1 LKIGLVSGEY
11 PPMQG
16 GVGDFTRELATVL
29 AALGNETH
37 VITSAPQP
45 PISNLQSS
53 SPTIHLL
60 TARWGW
66 PSLWRVRGLVRRLGL
81 EVLNIQY
88 QAAAY
93 GMTPPIHFL
102 PRVVGVPCVVTF
114 HDLRIP
120 YLFPKAGGLRWS
132 AVLAL
137 ARGAAAVIV
146 TNPEDETRLRA
157 AGGVKRLAQI
167 PIGSNIAPELP
178 PGFERGEWRGR
189 SGVGP
194 DDWLLGYF
202 GFVNASKGGETLVR
216 ALARLAA
223 DGRPAR
229 LLLIGGRTGASDPT
243 NAEYGGQVK
252 ALARELGVEARIGR
266 TGFVSAPEVSAA
278 LAACDVVV
286 LPYRDGASFRRGSLM
301 AALAH
306 GCAIVSTFPATAQ
319 PGLRDGEN
327 IRLVPPDDPAAC
339 AAAVAELMAAPE
351 ARARLAQ
358 GARTLSAEFDWEKIA
373 ARTVEVFDAV
383 R

>member
-1 LKIGLVSGEY
+1 LKIGLVAGEY

-16 GVGDFTRELATVL
+16 GVGDFTHELATAL
-29 AALGNETH
+29 AASGHEVH
-37 VITSAPQP
+37 VLTTISQS
-45 PISNLQSS
+45 PISSLQSP
-53 SPTIHLL
+53 SPTVHRALPD
-60 TARWGW
+60 WGW
-66 PSLWRVRGLVRRLGL
+66 PSLWRVRGLARRLGL

-102 PRVVGVPCVVTF
+102 PRVAGVPCVATF

-120 YLFPKAGGLRWS
+120 YLFPKAGGLRWR
-132 AVLAL
+132 AVRAL
-137 ARGAAAVIV
+137 ARGAAAAIV
-146 TNPEDETRLRA
+146 TNPEDEARLRA
-157 AGGVKRLAQI
+157 ASGVKRLAQI

-178 PGFERGEWRGR
+178 PGFERDQWRER
-189 SGVGP
+189 FGVGP

-202 GFVNASKGGETLVR
+202 GFLSASKGGETLVR

-223 DGRPAR
+223 EGRPAR

-243 NAEYGGQVK
+243 NAEYSGQVE

-266 TGFVSAPEVSAA
+266 TGFVAPLEVSAA

-306 GCAIVSTFPATAQ
+306 GCAILSTFPTTPQ
-319 PGLRDGEN
+319 PGLQDGEN
-327 IRLVPPDDPAAC
+327 ICLVPPDDPAAC
-339 AAAVAELMAAPE
+339 ASAVAELMAAPE
-351 ARARLAQ
+351 ICARLAQ
-358 GARTLSAEFDWEKIA
+358 GARALSAEFGWEKIA
-373 ARTVEVFDAV
+373 ARTVEVLEAV